1 MSETAIGQPD
11 ARTRRLIVCYDIK
24 AGRVVKGTSFVD
36 LTDQGDPADLVAGP
50 AAAGADE
57 LALLDIVGAPEGRPA
72 FLDIVRRACAA
83 SDVPV
88 CVGGG
93 IRSLDDVERALEAGA
108 AKVGLNSAVVARP
121 ELLSAAAERFGGQRL
136 VVAIDAKRA
145 APAGEGSS
153 GYEVFVGGGLRPTGL
168 DAVAWAREC
177 ERRGAGEIL
186 LTSIDQD
193 GRRSGFDLALT
204 EAVAAAVSV
213 PVIASGGAGAAQDF
227 VELFQRT
234 RAAAG
239 LAAGIIHD
247 GTTTAASIRSAL
259 NAAGFRSSQEGRA

>member
-1 MSETAIGQPD
+1 AGVGAGQGRGARRRGVQHQRISEARTEDQRMSETAIGQPD

-93 IRSLDDVERALEAGA
+93 IRSLDDVERALE
-108 AKVGLNSAVVARP
+108 
-121 ELLSAAAERFGGQRL
+121 
-136 VVAIDAKRA
+136 
-145 APAGEGSS
+145 
-153 GYEVFVGGGLRPTGL
+153 
-168 DAVAWAREC
+168 
-177 ERRGAGEIL
+177 
-186 LTSIDQD
+186 
-193 GRRSGFDLALT
+193 
-204 EAVAAAVSV
+204 
-213 PVIASGGAGAAQDF
+213 
-227 VELFQRT
+227 
-234 RAAAG
+234 
-239 LAAGIIHD
+239 
-247 GTTTAASIRSAL
+247 
-259 NAAGFRSSQEGRA
+259 